1 MSGNVSLAPMR
12 PRLRIGRHVSLHF
25 CLRTT
30 VYCGLLLCLACT
42 LALTGVLAG
51 PGLDLDGLLRVL
63 GGGGTRLEQ
72 WLVHTVR
79 LPRTLVA
86 LGAGAALGLSGTLF
100 QSITRNPLGSPD
112 VIGLTAGASAG
123 AVAVSMLWPGVVPL
137 SVGAVAGAVIATA
150 AVHASSGAGFA
161 APQRMVIA
169 GIAVGA
175 LAFAFVQFGL
185 SNLRREQAHIAATW
199 LNGSVAGSTWR
210 DVLLLAA
217 ACVPLLLLSLVQA
230 RRLALLEMGDGLA
243 AALGAPPA
251 ATRGMAVLLGVVAA
265 AVAVSVA
272 GPVAFI
278 ALAAPQIARRYVRR
292 GGPLPVTAALT
303 GAVLLGAADLA
314 ARHLTW
320 GQGLPVGVLTAGIG
334 GVYLA
339 FLLAAEWR
347 KDPLFPPGRPK
358 GKAALS
364 GAGKPKARRGDPQ

>member
-1 MSGNVSLAPMR
+1 MSASR
-12 PRLRIGRHVSLHF
+12 PPPNDALPTRQCLRIGRHVSLPF
-25 CLRTT
+25 FFRTV
-30 VYCGLLLCLACT
+30 VYCSLLLCLAGAIA
-42 LALTGVLAG
+42 LAGVLAG

-123 AVAVSMLWPGVVPL
+123 AVAVSMLWPGMVPL
-137 SVGAVAGAVIATA
+137 AVGAVSGAFIATA
-150 AVHASSGAGFA
+150 AVHASSGAGFS

-185 SNLRREQAHIAATW
+185 SNLRREQAYLAAAW

-210 DVLLLAA
+210 DVHLLAA
-217 ACVPLLLLSLVQA
+217 ACLPMALLALAQA

-243 AALGAPPA
+243 TALGAPPR
-251 ATRGMAVLLGVVAA
+251 ATRGIAILLGVVAA

-278 ALAAPQIARRYVRR
+278 ALAAPQIARRCVRR
-292 GGPLPVTAALT
+292 GGPLPITAALT
-303 GAVLLGAADLA
+303 GAVLLGAADLS
-314 ARHLTW
+314 ARHLTG

-334 GVYLA
+334 GGYLA
-339 FLLAAEWR
+339 YLLIAEWR
-347 KDPLFPPGRPK
+347 K
-358 GKAALS
+358 ASA
-364 GAGKPKARRGDPQ
+364 